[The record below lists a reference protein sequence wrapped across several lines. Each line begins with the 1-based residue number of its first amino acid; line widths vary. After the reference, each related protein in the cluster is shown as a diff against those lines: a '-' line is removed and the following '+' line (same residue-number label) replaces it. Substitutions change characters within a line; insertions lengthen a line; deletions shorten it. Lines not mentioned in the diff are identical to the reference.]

1 MTLLLLNPFPFSYSS
16 RLLLIFFVSKRI
28 SIVESAENGIDIDT
42 GAAKLKKVTSN
53 KEYGIE
59 CKLLEIEKGL

>member
-1 MTLLLLNPFPFSYSS
+1 MTLLLLNPFPFSCSS

-28 SIVESAENGIDIDT
+28 AIVESAENATDIDT

-53 KEYGIE
+53 HISNHISMASNAS
-59 CKLLEIEKGL
+59 C